1 MIVDKLVKLD
11 ESTMSSSQIARLKK
25 AYEPMRD
32 KKISTSN
39 ANKLSAMMDKVGK
52 DKEALIQLFKADI
65 PFVSQSAV
73 TQLITKH
80 DMKGAEINKL
90 REEVDLDEG
99 FINIGGAKVKD
110 DEKSI
115 LQHIKKTFHNVKK
128 VRKDPNHGWIP
139 VFEEVE
145 LDEAEAGIKVQ
156 AGPDHDRKVKR
167 IQNLAKQLGA
177 KVTNVGKSTDGKM
190 STIHVKGSMKVVND
204 LMKLRTEEVDLDE
217 GRGRPRKDGT
227 KSDTE
232 DREQIQ
238 MQLRKSISLRGLK
251 DVEFD
256 DGKKV
261 KISARDARDV
271 LGKLDA
277 IKAPRER
284 QNAVVHIAKSH
295 KNFVDFAKGKADG
308 MDPEKKKM
316 DILKNK

>member
-1 MIVDKLVKLD
+1 MKDRKNVYVQGKIVKAGTMVQGAKVYEVKIENDSGKTSGRRIGDIAYVPMQVSMFEYDGRIVKVSDIKEGVDLD
-11 ESTMSSSQIARLKK
+11 EANVAKMSDDVLKSRLAQMEKAENSPAIQFEIKRLKK
-25 AYEPMRD
+25 EM
-32 KKISTSN
+32 KKRN
-39 ANKLSAMMDKVGK
+39 
-52 DKEALIQLFKADI
+52 IQ
-65 PFVSQSAV
+65 
-73 TQLITKH
+73 
-80 DMKGAEINKL
+80 
-90 REEVDLDEG
+90 EEVDLDEG
-99 FINIGGAKVKD
+99 QRLFMFKTKQEADKKAK
-110 DEKSI
+110 E
-115 LQHIKKTFHNVKK
+115 IKGK
-128 VRKDPNHGWIP
+128 VLPLGPKNFAVVTMDLTVIP
-139 VFEEVE
+139 
-145 LDEAEAGIKVQ
+145 
-156 AGPDHDRKVKR
+156 
-167 IQNLAKQLGA
+167 
-177 KVTNVGKSTDGKM
+177 
-190 STIHVKGSMKVVND
+190 
-204 LMKLRTEEVDLDE
+204 EEVDLDE

-251 DVEFD
+251 DVEFN

>member
-1 MIVDKLVKLD
+1 VLPLGPKNFAVV
-11 ESTMSSSQIARLKK
+11 TMDL
-25 AYEPMRD
+25 
-32 KKISTSN
+32 T
-39 ANKLSAMMDKVGK
+39 V
-52 DKEALIQLFKADI
+52 I
-65 PFVSQSAV
+65 P
-73 TQLITKH
+73 
-80 DMKGAEINKL
+80 
-90 REEVDLDEG
+90 EEVDLDEG

-115 LQHIKKTFHNVKK
+115 LQHIKKTFPNVKK

-139 VFEEVE
+139 VFEE
-145 LDEAEAGIKVQ
+145 A
-156 AGPDHDRKVKR
+156 
-167 IQNLAKQLGA
+167 
-177 KVTNVGKSTDGKM
+177 
-190 STIHVKGSMKVVND
+190 
-204 LMKLRTEEVDLDE
+204 DLDE